1 MKKTARQRAV
11 ADADKWFSLYIRK
24 RDGNRCVL
32 CGATERIQCGHLI
45 SRGKANTR
53 YDEDNANAQCATCNK
68 KHEHYPELYTQWW
81 IEQHGKHG
89 QEAYDDLVAKAW
101 TVKKWTVDEL
111 REIAVRYKWRYEN

>member
-53 YDEDNANAQCATCNK
+53 YDEDNANAQCATCNN

-81 IEQHGKHG
+81 IEQHGR
-89 QEAYDDLVAKAW
+89 QSYYDLVAKAW
-101 TVKKWTVDEL
+101 IVVKRSTDEL
-111 REIAVRYKWRYEN
+111 REIATRYKWRYENS